1 MLGDQV
7 NTMTVQMTD
16 PMNGLVSFQNALA
29 GGHIVPQKGQI
40 HSDLLMLC
48 DHPSGK
54 ARITYALIK
63 NRRVVATAMFIPADP
78 INGYLCFN
86 TGYAVDFLDRSN
98 GYGKE
103 VTQKAFDELIN
114 SFKRVGIPHL
124 YVEALVSTQNE
135 HSNKL
140 ACRLFSASPSA
151 CRDQVSGQP
160 AFHYVRQLF

>member
-1 MLGDQV
+1 
-7 NTMTVQMTD
+7 MTVQMTD
-16 PMNGLVSFQNALA
+16 PMNGLVSFQKAFA
-29 GGHIVPQKGQI
+29 GGHITPQKGEI
-40 HSDLLMLC
+40 HSDLLVLH
-48 DHPSGK
+48 DRPNGE
-54 ARITYALIK
+54 ARLTYALIK
-63 NRRVVATAMFIPADP
+63 NRKVVATATFIPADP
-78 INGYLCFN
+78 IDGHLCFN
-86 TGYAVDFLDRSN
+86 TGYAVDFSDRSK

-114 SFKRVGIPHL
+114 GFKRAGIPHL

-151 CRDQVSGQP
+151 CMDEVSGQP

>member
-1 MLGDQV
+1 
-7 NTMTVQMTD
+7 MTD

-29 GGHIVPQKGQI
+29 GGHIVPQKGEI
-40 HSDLLMLC
+40 HSDLLMLH
-48 DHPSGK
+48 DRPNGE
-54 ARITYALIK
+54 ARLTYALIK
-63 NRRVVATAMFIPADP
+63 NRKVVATATFIPADP
-78 INGYLCFN
+78 IDGHHCFN
-86 TGYAVDFLDRSN
+86 TGYAVDFSDRSK

-114 SFKRVGIPHL
+114 GFKRAGIPHL

-151 CRDQVSGQP
+151 CPDEVSGQP